1 MLNKRLRDSI
11 YGNNAIV
18 SFMKRLRIVHDLTVL
33 LYVLP
38 VPTYNSLRASANA
51 KFTSN
56 AMQVS
61 LAIRVGNV
69 HEKFQTANTKTVILG
84 LIEAKIGCFPLLF
97 AVSWSVNSQIL
108 E

>member
-1 MLNKRLRDSI
+1 
-11 YGNNAIV
+11 
-18 SFMKRLRIVHDLTVL
+18 VHDLTVL

-56 AMQVS
+56 AIQVS
-61 LAIRVGNV
+61 LGIRVCSV
-69 HEKFQTANTKTVILG
+69 PEKFQTANTKTDILG
-84 LIEAKIGCFPLLF
+84 LIQAKIGCLPLLF
-97 AVSWSVNSQIL
+97 AVFWSVNGQNR